1 VSWVSTVF
9 LSGSQQELGGFVEFK
24 KSAQG
29 ISCEAQEGVSCASIV
44 LIINNTINI
53 DAKHVMFLK
62 VNPPIFC
69 WKFELREFV
78 IVEISLFFGFW
89 FCLVR
94 LERDRFVSFIVVV

>member
-29 ISCEAQEGVSCASIV
+29 INCAAQEGVSCASIV
-44 LIINNTINI
+44 LIINNTIN

-62 VNPPIFC
+62 VKLPIFV
-69 WKFELREFV
+69 WKFDLREFV
-78 IVEISLFFGFW
+78 IVEISLSFLVFGFVW
-89 FCLVR
+89 
-94 LERDRFVSFIVVV
+94 

>member
-29 ISCEAQEGVSCASIV
+29 INCAAQEGVSCASIV
-44 LIINNTINI
+44 LIINNTIN

-62 VNPPIFC
+62 VKIPIFVGN
-69 WKFELREFV
+69 L
-78 IVEISLFFGFW
+78 I
-89 FCLVR
+89 
-94 LERDRFVSFIVVV
+94 